1 MAPITLL
8 IGAGIQLPTFRLL
21 LLLLHLAF
29 SLCKPPQYFFF
40 SVVNNV
46 FVVVIYEISTID
58 LNKNILNTIFDIII
72 LGGWGDKCVFF

>member
-1 MAPITLL
+1 MAPVTLL
-8 IGAGIQLPTFRLL
+8 IGAEHSCQHSGYCCFYSILL
-21 LLLLHLAF
+21 SPSANPHNI
-29 SLCKPPQYFFF
+29 FF

-46 FVVVIYEISTID
+46 YVVVIYEISTID